1 MEAINQLDQVLRLIA
16 RQMSERASRLDA
28 GTRTHFQTVAT
39 PSARRAT
46 LAALKIKVQSRLKA
60 LDPDD
65 PGHSHKAR
73 RVFLESV
80 LAWQFGNELLLDRG
94 FEEIVAGVQE
104 ALSANPQI
112 DHRLMKL
119 LSDLSR

>member
-1 MEAINQLDQVLRLIA
+1 MDPINRLDQVLQVIG
-16 RQMSERASRLDA
+16 RQMSERASRLD
-28 GTRTHFQTVAT
+28 GGIRTQSHTAAA
-39 PSARRAT
+39 PSARRPT
-46 LAALKIKVQSRLKA
+46 LAMLRIKVQCRLKA

-94 FEEIVAGVQE
+94 FEEIVAGVEE
-104 ALSANPQI
+104 ALRANPQI
-112 DHRLMKL
+112 DHRLIQL
-119 LSDLSR
+119 LRDLSR